1 MRKQARPDIRFL
13 QQEGP
18 ERRRVLLLIPRT
30 QAMHSNLFRPTQW
43 TQESTQVL
51 EQQFG
56 DFKGSEMPTMRHL
69 SPARVNACVNL
80 RRNNFDPP
88 VIFVPTLTISR
99 VLSYV
104 CSAPERITN
113 ATTPPCGRSS
123 PPGHAVVDG
132 W

>member
-1 MRKQARPDIRFL
+1 MTHP
-13 QQEGP
+13 
-18 ERRRVLLLIPRT
+18 
-30 QAMHSNLFRPTQW
+30 LFRT
-43 TQESTQVL
+43 EL
-51 EQQFG
+51 F
-56 DFKGSEMPTMRHL
+56 
-69 SPARVNACVNL
+69 VNACVNL

-123 PPGHAVVDG
+123 PPGHSVVDG
-132 W
+132 WRRDGRTEDIRHGLPRSLASAAQPTTRVPGVTPP